1 MKINIIALLTL
12 PIFICLNAPVIDAA
26 PYYERKIIK
35 IVVGYN
41 PGGGYDR
48 MARLVAKHL
57 PKHIP
62 GKPTIIIEN
71 MEGAASI
78 IGTNYL
84 YNRAKPDGL
93 TLGTFNRALPFA
105 QLTKQEGAKFDL
117 FKFAWIGS
125 MSIEGSVFTLRAD
138 LPYNTVADI
147 LKVKSPLM
155 IGGSG
160 PSSIGG
166 QFSNLLKVYCGLNLK
181 IIFYP
186 SSPEVQL
193 AMERKEIDG
202 RSGTYSSL
210 KPTIDRGFERM
221 FIRGRVAEKGTEL
234 LPVNED
240 LAADNKG
247 KAVLRMF
254 SAADLVGRPFV
265 CPPGTPPERMKI
277 LSEGFAKLAKDP
289 EMIAESRKSSMEIQ
303 FTPGKDV
310 LNVIRAFFN
319 QPQDVIAEFSKNV
332 KF

>member
-1 MKINIIALLTL
+1 MKINIALLTL
-12 PIFICLNAPVIDAA
+12 LTFICFNAPVINAA
-26 PYYERKIIK
+26 PYYEGKKIK
-35 IVVGYN
+35 LVVGYN

-62 GKPTIIIEN
+62 GKPVIIVEN

-93 TLGTFNRALPFA
+93 TMGTFNRSLPFA

-138 LPYNTVADI
+138 LPYNTVADL
-147 LKVKSPLM
+147 LKVKTPLM

-181 IIFYP
+181 MVFYP

-221 FIRGRVAEKGTEL
+221 FVRGRVAEKGNEHI
-234 LPVNED
+234 PVNED
-240 LAADNKG
+240 LALDNIG
-247 KAVLRMF
+247 KAVMRMF
-254 SAADLVGRPFV
+254 SAVDLIGRPFV
-265 CPPGTPPERMKI
+265 CPPGTPPERLKI
-277 LSEGFAKLAKDP
+277 LAEGFAKLAKDP
-289 EMIAESRKSSMEIQ
+289 QMIQESRKSSMEIH
-303 FTPGKDV
+303 FTPGKEI
-310 LNVIRAFFN
+310 LNVIKAFFD
-319 QPQDVIAEFSKNV
+319 QPPDVIAEFSQNV